1 MQIARMKPPNRKVL
15 NRVILVKAGH
25 ARADGKMAASRE
37 RRVSIGR
44 GVPASDSYPRAPCPL
59 PIAALSKAMCGPRE
73 QRNNSY

>member
-37 RRVSIGR
+37 RRVDRPRRSGIGFLPE
-44 GVPASDSYPRAPCPL
+44 GPL
-59 PIAALSKAMCGPRE
+59 PLAHSCALARQCVGRE
-73 QRNNSY
+73 L